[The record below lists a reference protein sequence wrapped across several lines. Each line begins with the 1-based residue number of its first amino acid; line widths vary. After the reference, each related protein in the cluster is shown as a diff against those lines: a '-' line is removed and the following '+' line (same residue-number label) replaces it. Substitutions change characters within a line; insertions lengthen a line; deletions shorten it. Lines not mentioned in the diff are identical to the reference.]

1 MVYHYDYSCSEFNC
15 NCITI
20 KESYKWKK
28 DKWSIQ
34 FVQNES
40 EGGTER
46 HELRELADDTS
57 GQKYINAFNDKI
69 AFSTY
74 ILIFLG

>member
-1 MVYHYDYSCSEFNC
+1 MIHVLNLLQRHYNKRNINEL
-15 NCITI
+15 
-20 KESYKWKK
+20 K

-34 FVQNES
+34 FVWNES
-40 EGGTER
+40 EGGTAR